1 MRGGEPWKFS
11 HSGQEQGRN
20 LHGFLG
26 AMVVFCRR
34 VARRRVHAC
43 ALLSCGV
50 AQKPHGRRKFSGDN
64 AWLWVP
70 LSSPESLRNIRF
82 PSGGGCAFCGHHS
95 RAQSRE
101 FDRSQIRGSAFGYRT
116 CMVSVPMP
124 ILFVLVFFAGSGSA
138 SFFSPHDLSETD
150 IKCNIFNAISILYT
164 GIYNCQSRKR
174 EEIGGRKK
182 VNSTM
187 YLYIIIY
194 NF

>member
-1 MRGGEPWKFS
+1 MRVHFCLVASHKNRTAEGNSQGTMRGSGCRYRHQRASGISGFLREEDV
-11 HSGQEQGRN
+11 HSAATIHARN
-20 LHGFLG
+20 LVNLAG
-26 AMVVFCRR
+26 A
-34 VARRRVHAC
+34 
-43 ALLSCGV
+43 
-50 AQKPHGRRKFSGDN
+50 
-64 AWLWVP
+64 
-70 LSSPESLRNIRF
+70 RF
-82 PSGGGCAFCGHHS
+82 
-95 RAQSRE
+95 
-101 FDRSQIRGSAFGYRT
+101 RGSAFGYRT

-124 ILFVLVFFAGSGSA
+124 ILFVPVFFAGSGSA